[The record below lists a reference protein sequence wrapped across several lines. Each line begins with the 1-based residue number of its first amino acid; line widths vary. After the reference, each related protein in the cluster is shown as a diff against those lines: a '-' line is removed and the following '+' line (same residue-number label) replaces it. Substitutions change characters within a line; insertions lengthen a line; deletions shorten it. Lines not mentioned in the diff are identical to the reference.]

1 MVSKAYYSEQN
12 FKSMRVIKTISR
24 SVVIKYFNI
33 MVTKYRTKCM
43 FFWTFS
49 ISRIQINMDNWTW
62 SVSVWVLSQLT
73 SQIDADQNTFFMSGT
88 ELGCQKSIV
97 MSDHGER
104 SQQ

>member
-43 FFWTFS
+43 FF
-49 ISRIQINMDNWTW
+49 
-62 SVSVWVLSQLT
+62 
-73 SQIDADQNTFFMSGT
+73 
-88 ELGCQKSIV
+88 
-97 MSDHGER
+97 
-104 SQQ
+104 